1 MPKHRYVKRNAVCE
15 WGYTSAQMHPD
26 PFNEIEVDVVFSSP
40 EEEVFKVPAYWAGG
54 QEWRIRFAAPTAG
67 TYTYESVCSDPSDQG
82 LHGQSGTLTVG
93 PNDGGNDLLTH
104 GRLQVS
110 ASRRY
115 LEHQDGTPF
124 FWLADTWWMGLCQ
137 RLRWPEEFQLLTEDR
152 VRKGFSVVQTVAG
165 LYPDMPAFDERGAN
179 EAGFPWE
186 KDYGKILPAYFDM
199 ADLRVQWL
207 ARSGLVPCIVGFW
220 GYFLSW
226 MGVAKA
232 KQHWRNLVARYGAY
246 PVVWCLAGEG
256 VMPFYLSQ
264 NPESDAEFQKQSL
277 TELAAYV
284 REIDPYH
291 NPVTVHPTD
300 KGRDQVQQPALLD
313 IDMLQTG
320 HGSRPCLPN
329 TIDTVVQEYDREPR
343 MPVINSEVCYEGI
356 GEGCRQEVQRLMFWA
371 SVLNGAA
378 GHTYGANGI
387 WQLNTRDKPYG
398 RSPHGGNWG
407 NTAWEDAY
415 QLPGSGQLGACKRL
429 LERYAWWQF
438 EPHPEWVEPHWTKEI
453 YDAPFAAGI
462 PGEVRIVYT
471 PLYWQEPTIK
481 MLEPCSRYRAYMFN
495 QIDGTE
501 TDFGEV
507 TPDAN
512 GDWLLPRSKH
522 PFYQDWVFV
531 LETPTARH
539 GPGGDSRSQSQDIA

>member
-1 MPKHRYVKRNAVCE
+1 MPKHPYVKRNAVCE

-40 EEEVFKVPAYWAGG
+40 EGKVFKVPAYWAGG
-54 QEWRIRFAAPTAG
+54 QEWRIRFAAPATG

-82 LHGQSGTLTVG
+82 LHGQGGTLTVG
-93 PNDGGNDLLTH
+93 PDDGGNDLLVH

-186 KDYGKILPAYFDM
+186 KDYGKIVLAYFDM
-199 ADLRVQWL
+199 ADLRIQWL
-207 ARSGLVPCIVGFW
+207 AKSGLVPCIVGFW

-329 TIDTVVQEYDREPR
+329 TIDTVVQEYDREPH

-531 LETPTARH
+531 LETPAARH
-539 GPGGDSRSQSQDIA
+539 DPGGDSRSQSQDIA

>member
-1 MPKHRYVKRNAVCE
+1 MPKHPYVKRNAVCE

-40 EEEVFKVPAYWAGG
+40 EGKVFKVPAYWAGG
-54 QEWRIRFAAPTAG
+54 QEWRIRFAAPATG

-82 LHGQSGTLTVG
+82 LHGQGGTLTVG
-93 PNDGGNDLLTH
+93 PDDGGNDLLVH

-291 NPVTVHPTD
+291 NPVTVHPTN

-407 NTAWEDAY
+407 NTPWEDAY

-438 EPHPEWVEPHWTKEI
+438 EPHREWVEPHWTKEI

-531 LETPTARH
+531 LETPAARH
-539 GPGGDSRSQSQDIA
+539 DPGGDSRSQSQDIA